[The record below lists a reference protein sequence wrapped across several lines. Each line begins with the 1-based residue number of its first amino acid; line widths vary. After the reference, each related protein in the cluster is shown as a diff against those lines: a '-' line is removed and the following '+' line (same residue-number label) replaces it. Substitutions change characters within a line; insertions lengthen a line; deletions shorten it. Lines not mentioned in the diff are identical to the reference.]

1 MLVTRGAR
9 AYGRGMRRLAVGL
22 LSFALACSGESTNS
36 SSASG
41 STGADPGSTGGAPG
55 SSSGSGD
62 GTGSS
67 LPTTGA
73 SSGVVDTG
81 DTGDGGT
88 STGSVDASTTA
99 VTGASSSGASSD
111 PGTTTDGSSSS
122 TGEPPEA
129 FAPASLVVLGDSISD
144 GGGKP
149 PFYYDL
155 LRDDL
160 AGKYGPGFK
169 YVNNAQSGSETGAL
183 LGQAKGLPKQLPG
196 PVAVVIT
203 SGGNDMKAALPQVLA
218 GLDGPIKQKVAA
230 NVDAALAELLA
241 PDRFGAGVL
250 VRVFEGNIYDA
261 SDGQGNFSQGKCAFG
276 KGLPAIPTD
285 MYFDA
290 WNLNIRD
297 VVLARD
303 QTAVDMHAHFYD
315 HGYNNPPNWYA
326 SDCTHPSTLGHDQLR
341 HLFYFEI
348 TGEMLP

>member
-1 MLVTRGAR
+1 MVAL
-9 AYGRGMRRLAVGL
+9 MRRLVLGL
-22 LSFALACSGESTNS
+22 FSLALACSGESNT
-36 SSASG
+36 SSATSG
-41 STGADPGSTGGAPG
+41 STGADPGSTGVAAG
-55 SSSGSGD
+55 SSSGQGD
-62 GTGSS
+62 STGSS
-67 LPTTGA
+67 LPTTGD
-73 SSGVVDTG
+73 SSGVPDTSDTG
-81 DTGDGGT
+81 A
-88 STGSVDASTTA
+88 STGAVEASTTA
-99 VTGASSSGASSD
+99 VTGDTTTGVSSD
-111 PGTTTDGSSSS
+111 PGSTTDGGSSS
-122 TGEPPEA
+122 TGGPPEA
-129 FAPASLVVLGDSISD
+129 FLPASLVVLGDSISD
-144 GGGKP
+144 GGGQP
-149 PFYYDL
+149 PFYYNL

-169 YVNNAQSGSETGAL
+169 YVNNAQSGSETSAL
-183 LGQAKGLPKQLPG
+183 VGQAKGLPKQLPG

-241 PDRFGAGVL
+241 PDRFGAGVQ

>member
-1 MLVTRGAR
+1 M
-9 AYGRGMRRLAVGL
+9 
-22 LSFALACSGESTNS
+22 
-36 SSASG
+36 
-41 STGADPGSTGGAPG
+41 
-55 SSSGSGD
+55 
-62 GTGSS
+62 
-67 LPTTGA
+67 
-73 SSGVVDTG
+73 
-81 DTGDGGT
+81 
-88 STGSVDASTTA
+88 
-99 VTGASSSGASSD
+99 
-111 PGTTTDGSSSS
+111 
-122 TGEPPEA
+122 
-129 FAPASLVVLGDSISD
+129 
-144 GGGKP
+144 
-149 PFYYDL
+149 
-155 LRDDL
+155 
-160 AGKYGPGFK
+160 
-169 YVNNAQSGSETGAL
+169 
-183 LGQAKGLPKQLPG
+183 
-196 PVAVVIT
+196 IT

-241 PDRFGAGVL
+241 PDRFGPGVL

>member
-1 MLVTRGAR
+1 
-9 AYGRGMRRLAVGL
+9 MRRLALGL
-22 LSFALACSGESTNS
+22 FSLALACNGESNNS
-36 SSASG
+36 SAASG
-41 STGADPGSTGGAPG
+41 STGADLGSTSAPG
-55 SSSGSGD
+55 SSSDS
-62 GTGSS
+62 TGSS

-81 DTGDGGT
+81 DTGDTGA

-99 VTGASSSGASSD
+99 VTGASSSGVSSD
-111 PGTTTDGSSSS
+111 SSSGAEGSSSS

-144 GGGKP
+144 GGGQP
-149 PFYYDL
+149 PFYYNL

-160 AGKYGPGFK
+160 AAKYGPGFK

-203 SGGNDMKAALPQVLA
+203 SGGNDMKAALPQVLG